1 MLFMPNLRQVWFA
14 KLLIEW
20 YCVDCIFMEQG
31 VFKVVRGENTGPQM
45 VRDQQKLG
53 KHRDSGL
60 QMFNHAASTET
71 LVQLNL

>member
-1 MLFMPNLRQVWFA
+1 
-14 KLLIEW
+14 
-20 YCVDCIFMEQG
+20 MEQG

-60 QMFNHAASTET
+60 QMFNHVASTET